1 MDNVEALSEEL
12 PKITVMP
19 IPERLDHGPTRNDE
33 AQISTKKTTDNVI
46 DEVKPVTNESLMD
59 KLMDFESYI
68 DAIKHNGDLNALVDD
83 IEHCCVMNDK
93 AMVCKRRVRF
103 TKSQTEFLNRTY
115 LQNPDWDTKF
125 RS

>member
-1 MDNVEALSEEL
+1 MGNVEALSERL

-19 IPERLDHGPTRNDE
+19 IPERFDDGPTRNDE
-33 AQISTKKTTDNVI
+33 AQISIKKMTDNVI
-46 DEVKPVTNESLMD
+46 DEEKPNEPESLMD

-68 DAIKHNGDLNALVDD
+68 NAIRHNVDLNALVND
-83 IEHCCVMNDK
+83 IEHCCVINDK

-103 TKSQTEFLNRTY
+103 TKSQTAFLDRTY
-115 LQNPDWDTKF
+115 QQNPDWDTKF